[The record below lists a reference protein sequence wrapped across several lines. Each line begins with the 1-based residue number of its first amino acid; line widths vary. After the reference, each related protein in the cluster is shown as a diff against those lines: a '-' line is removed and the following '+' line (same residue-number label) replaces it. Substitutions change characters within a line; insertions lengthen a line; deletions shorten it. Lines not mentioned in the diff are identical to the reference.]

1 MADILFLMRMPMDGR
16 DNLHAKFIGQI
27 HGAQRLGHKVHWIG
41 WDHEGMWLCG
51 DGEPRLLHKNRL
63 AKLPAYH
70 HTFLY
75 VDLFSALQKLSREQ
89 TYDLVY
95 MRYMPTFF
103 NAPKALRLMKDKGA
117 KLMIEHPTYPA
128 NFART
133 TSALRRPVFLYTDHV
148 FEKIKP
154 MVDCYAVMGDDC
166 GGTVDGKTAIN
177 IVNGVDVESLPL
189 HQTPDNGSEIHLLAL
204 ASMSYWQ
211 GYDRLI
217 NAMAQWKGEERF
229 VLHMVGTEGDGSL
242 AQWMQLAKDQ
252 GLEEQVVYEGQLHG
266 TALDRMVARCDLGVG
281 GLGLHRRMIKTA
293 ISLKLRE
300 YMARGLPFMYAVEDV
315 SVPWPERFCVKVSND
330 DSLVDLK
337 AVRDFVMTVRTTP
350 GFASE
355 MRAYACENMSWQDV
369 LRDVFHKVGIS

>member
-16 DNLHAKFIGQI
+16 DNLHSKFIGQI
-27 HGAQRLGHKVHWIG
+27 RGAQRLGHRVYWIG
-41 WDHEGMWLCG
+41 WDREGMWLCG
-51 DGEPRLLHKNRL
+51 DGEPRLLHKSRL
-63 AKLPAYH
+63 SKLPAYH

-75 VDLFSALQKLSREQ
+75 VDLFSALRKLSKQQ

-103 NAPKALRLMKDKGA
+103 NAPGALRLMKNRGA

-128 NFART
+128 NYART
-133 TSALRRPVFLYTDHV
+133 TSALRRPVFMYTDHV

-166 GGTVDGKTAIN
+166 GGTVDGKPAIN

-242 AQWMQLAKDQ
+242 AAWMQLAKELGLDQ
-252 GLEEQVVYEGQLHG
+252 QVVYEGQLHG
-266 TALDRMVARCDLGVG
+266 EALDSMDARCDLGVG
-281 GLGLHRRMIKTA
+281 GLGLHRRLIKTA

-315 SVPWPERFCVKVSND
+315 SVPWPERFCVKVAND

-337 AVRDFVMTVRTTP
+337 AVRDFVMNVRTMP